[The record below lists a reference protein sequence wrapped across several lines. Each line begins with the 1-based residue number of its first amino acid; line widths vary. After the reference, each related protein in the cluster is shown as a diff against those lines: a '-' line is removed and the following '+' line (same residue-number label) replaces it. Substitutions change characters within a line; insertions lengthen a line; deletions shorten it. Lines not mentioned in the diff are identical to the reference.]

1 VRGIRRL
8 RLGKEQATGFAG
20 HGSVAVALDGIRKEL
35 DRYRTTSTFEVER
48 RQPIVGPSGRV
59 DEQG

>member
-1 VRGIRRL
+1 V
-8 RLGKEQATGFAG
+8 QTTGLAG
-20 HGSVAVALDGIRKEL
+20 NGSVAVALYGIRKEL